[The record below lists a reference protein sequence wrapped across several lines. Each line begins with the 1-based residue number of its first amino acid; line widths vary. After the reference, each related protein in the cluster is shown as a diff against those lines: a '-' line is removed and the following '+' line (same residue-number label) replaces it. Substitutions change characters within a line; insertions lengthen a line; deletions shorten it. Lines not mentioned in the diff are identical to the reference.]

1 MFQAKGVEIKLP
13 ATYLA
18 PWKATAAEL
27 LPALCEQ
34 GGDCSD
40 PSATAL
46 EDWKRSR
53 LVPPP
58 PPPPPQAR
66 AGCSPR
72 PPANVGVKEP
82 RCLGAGASPLNALIP
97 RKIQK
102 VVFVRKLTR
111 CEAANS
117 GFLRKGLPDFS
128 IK

>member
-46 EDWKRSR
+46 EEWKISRRRNAGFELKELRS
-53 LVPPP
+53 
-58 PPPPPQAR
+58 
-66 AGCSPR
+66 
-72 PPANVGVKEP
+72 
-82 RCLGAGASPLNALIP
+82 
-97 RKIQK
+97 
-102 VVFVRKLTR
+102 T
-111 CEAANS
+111 
-117 GFLRKGLPDFS
+117 
-128 IK
+128 